1 MIVILDCYGSPKY
14 NQNPLKPVGNALK
27 EVIEVTSIEE
37 AIKCAKKYINK
48 HRLRNGNWKGGLVYT
63 NDSETYLGAITFYG
77 GFVSNETDFG
87 RFALSHYHSVIQLN
101 ARHQVT
107 LQNKENENP
116 PTLDRNE
123 SIRKAVAS
131 NLKDL
136 LLIRKVSQ
144 NELSN
149 GTKIAKTTIA
159 DYVRG
164 TTLIKL
170 ENLEKIARFLNIEPA
185 YIDPTL
191 GGAKPI
197 TKESLIE
204 KINELFDNNELIH
217 VDDARLKTIWY

>member
-1 MIVILDCYGSPKY
+1 MIVILQCYGSHKY
-14 NQNPLKPVGNALK
+14 HQNVLKPVGNALK
-27 EVIEVTSIEE
+27 EVFEVTSIED
-37 AIKCAKKYINK
+37 AIKCTKKYINK
-48 HRLRNGNWKGGLVYT
+48 HRLRTGNWKGGLVYT
-63 NDSETYLGAITFYG
+63 DNSETYLGAITFYG
-77 GFVSNETDFG
+77 VFESNDTDFG
-87 RFALSHYHSVIQLN
+87 RFALNHYHSVIRLN
-101 ARHQVT
+101 ARHQV
-107 LQNKENENP
+107 QNKETDNS
-116 PTLDRNE
+116 PTIDRHE
-123 SIRKAVAS
+123 SIRKVVAS

-136 LLIRKVSQ
+136 LLIRRMTQ

-170 ENLEKIARFLNIEPA
+170 ENLEKIAHFLNIEPA

-204 KINELFDNNELIH
+204 KINELFDSNELIH
-217 VDDARLKTIWY
+217 FDDARLKTIWY